1 MNILKTGDNF
11 VHELEHESEF
21 DLNIERWSIYGPEEQ
36 MFT

>member
-11 VHELEHESEF
+11 VHELENESEF
-21 DLNIERWSIYGPEEQ
+21 GLNIERWSIYGPEEQ